1 MVVNLHIKASGLNH
15 QEVEKTKQEIKT
27 SANMISCIENQI
39 EGEFSENG

>member
-15 QEVEKTKQEIKT
+15 QEVGKTKQEIRTLTKI
-27 SANMISCIENQI
+27 ISYIEKQI